1 MITVISLDLTDLG
14 IAAGLL
20 ILDAGL
26 SIWLGLKLERRLMI
40 AAVRMVLQLL
50 MIALVLKG
58 LFALASPAWTGLAAL
73 VMILFAGREAMAR
86 QDRRFLGLWGYGLG
100 TTAMLTASAL
110 VTVFALTTQV
120 RPDPWFDPRYAI
132 PMLGMILGNTMT
144 GVSLGLNALSSGA
157 WTERRGIEAQLALGA
172 NRWEAMR
179 GVGRK
184 AMTTAL
190 TPIVNSMSAS
200 GIVFLPGMMTGQI
213 LAGVDPLEAVK
224 YQILIMFLIAG
235 GTGFGSVVA
244 VYGGIA
250 RLTDARHRLRLD
262 RLAPAKD

>member
-1 MITVISLDLTDLG
+1 MLIS
-14 IAAGLL
+14 
-20 ILDAGL
+20 
-26 SIWLGLKLERRLMI
+26 
-40 AAVRMVLQLL
+40 AV
-50 MIALVLKG
+50 
-58 LFALASPAWTGLAAL
+58 
-73 VMILFAGREAMAR
+73 
-86 QDRRFLGLWGYGLG
+86 
-100 TTAMLTASAL
+100 L
-110 VTVFALTTQV
+110 VTVCALTTQI
-120 RPDPWFDPRYAI
+120 RRDAWFAPRYAI
-132 PMLGMILGNTMT
+132 PILGMILGNSMS
-144 GVSLGLNALSSGA
+144 GVSLGLQGLSSSA

-184 AMTTAL
+184 AMMTAL

-213 LAGVDPLEAVK
+213 LAGVDPVEAVK
-224 YQILIMFLIAG
+224 YQILFMFLIAG

-262 RLAPAKD
+262 RLAPAKN